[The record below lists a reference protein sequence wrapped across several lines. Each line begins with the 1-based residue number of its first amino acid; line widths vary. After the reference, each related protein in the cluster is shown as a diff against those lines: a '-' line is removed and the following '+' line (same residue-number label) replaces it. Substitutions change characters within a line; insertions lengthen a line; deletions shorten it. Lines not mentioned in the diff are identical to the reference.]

1 MDENMIRVL
10 VASARDLLKFFSTC
24 TTEQDFDTF
33 FDRMTDVA
41 VRASEAIQRIT
52 NTNMHEAA
60 EIFIGMVN
68 DDTKRETFIAQAFIA
83 QPAAVVAI
91 GA

>member
-10 VASARDLLKFFSTC
+10 VASARDLLKFFAAC

-33 FDRMTDVA
+33 FDHMTDVA
-41 VRASEAIQRIT
+41 VRASDAIQTIT
-52 NTNMHEAA
+52 HADPHEAA
-60 EIFIGMVN
+60 EIFNGMVN
-68 DDTKRETFIAQAFIA
+68 DDAKRETFIAQAFIA
-83 QPAAVVAI
+83 QPAAVAAI

>member
-10 VASARDLLKFFSTC
+10 VANARDLLKYFSTC

-33 FDRMTDVA
+33 VDHMTETA

-52 NTNMHEAA
+52 HTDPHEAA
-60 EIFIGMVN
+60 EIFMGMV
-68 DDTKRETFIAQAFIA
+68 DSDAKRETFIAQAFIA
-83 QPAAVVAI
+83 QPAAVTAI